1 MIAAIILAAGASRRM
16 GQPKML
22 LPFGRSTVLET
33 VIANV
38 LASPAER
45 TVVVLGAHRSRLAPL
60 VRRYP
65 VEIVVNPEP
74 ARGML
79 SSIQVGLRTLPRT
92 PGAVFI
98 MPGDHPAVPAAV
110 FSALAEAR
118 VQSGRGLIVPVHGG
132 RGGHPLL
139 LDLRYRGEVGR
150 LDFGIGLRGLLALY
164 PEDILR
170 LETDEAGVL
179 LDLDRPEDC
188 RRATG
193 ARGPARKRG
202 RPR

>member
-1 MIAAIILAAGASRRM
+1 MIAAVILAAGESRRM

-38 LASPAER
+38 LASPAEM
-45 TVVVLGAHRSRLAPL
+45 TVVVLGAHRSRLIPL

-79 SSIQVGLRTLPRT
+79 SSVQAGLRALPRA

-118 VQSGRGLIVPVHGG
+118 ARSGRGLIVPVHQG

-139 LDLRYRGEVGR
+139 IDLRYRAGIGR
-150 LDFGIGLRGLLALY
+150 LNSEIGLRGLLALH
-164 PEDILR
+164 PGDVLR
-170 LETDEAGVL
+170 LETDAAGVL
-179 LDLDRPEDC
+179 FDLDRPEDY
-188 RRATG
+188 RRAAGT
-193 ARGPARKRG
+193 RGPARKRG
-202 RPR
+202 RPS